1 MFCPDCG
8 AAEQSPNAYCK
19 RCGQWLSDQKFLK
32 SKRANTPEK
41 RMKTMVVFN
50 ALSAVFSLAS
60 AIALY
65 TSIGT
70 PGAKAAM
77 LVAGAFCSVI
87 AVHQTISFFLTL
99 QLMQRF
105 KRGRGDTKQLDKSD
119 DKPSIVSL
127 NSGKTAEFINGR
139 SVTENSTELLEVTPG
154 LKGPGDTR

>member
-8 AAEQSPNAYCK
+8 AADQSPNAYCK
-19 RCGQWLSDQKFLK
+19 RCGQWLSDQKSLK

-50 ALSAVFSLAS
+50 ALSAAFSLAS

-65 TSIGT
+65 TSIGMPT
-70 PGAKAAM
+70 AKAAM
-77 LVAGAFCSVI
+77 LVSGAFCSVI
-87 AVHQTISFFLTL
+87 AVHQTISCFLTL

-105 KRGRGDTKQLDKSD
+105 KRGRSDTKQLDKSD
-119 DKPSIVSL
+119 HKPSLVSL

-154 LKGPGDTR
+154 LKGSGDTR